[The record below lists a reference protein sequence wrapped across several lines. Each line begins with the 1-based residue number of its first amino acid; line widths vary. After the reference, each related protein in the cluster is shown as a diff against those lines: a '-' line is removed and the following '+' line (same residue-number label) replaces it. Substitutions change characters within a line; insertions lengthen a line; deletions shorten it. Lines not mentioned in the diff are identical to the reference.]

1 MIQKAFYKLSA
12 TQIYY
17 DWVNNWLTPQR
28 MADHYN
34 VSVKTLT
41 AKIDAGRTL
50 VNIETVQNNERGTY
64 SETDHAF

>member
-12 TQIYY
+12 TQIYL

-28 MADHYN
+28 MADYYN

-64 SETDHAF
+64 SETGHAF